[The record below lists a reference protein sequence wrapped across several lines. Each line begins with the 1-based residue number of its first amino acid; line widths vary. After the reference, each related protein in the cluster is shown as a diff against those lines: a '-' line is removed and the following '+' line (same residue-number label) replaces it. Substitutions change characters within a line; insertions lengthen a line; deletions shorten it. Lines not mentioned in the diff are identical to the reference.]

1 MRRFD
6 WIIRGYGRIAMI
18 GLLRMQEG
26 LLKYN
31 TAYDTLKSR
40 SRGWGYMWDRRVCE
54 MEAMV

>member
-1 MRRFD
+1 
-6 WIIRGYGRIAMI
+6 MI